1 MVKPVYGYGNSVL
14 RKHAEEIDESY
25 EDLQLLIDTMF
36 ETMNVSD
43 GVGLAAPQIGLS
55 IRLFIIDASSMVE
68 DYPEAEDFKKVFI
81 NPEIIELSGEEW
93 RFVEGCLS
101 VPGIRE
107 EISRPSQVTIKYY
120 DESFTEHIT
129 TYSGIIAR
137 IIQHEYD
144 HLEGKLFI
152 DHVNP
157 LRKKLLK
164 KQLVAIEKGTVPI
177 DYRMKFSNR

>member
-1 MVKPVYGYGNSVL
+1 
-14 RKHAEEIDESY
+14 
-25 EDLQLLIDTMF
+25 
-36 ETMNVSD
+36 
-43 GVGLAAPQIGLS
+43 
-55 IRLFIIDASSMVE
+55 
-68 DYPEAEDFKKVFI
+68 
-81 NPEIIELSGEEW
+81 EW

-177 DYRMKFSNR
+177 DYRMKFSSR